1 MANVDHF
8 SLLKSEIP
16 TFNKLGSMNGEL
28 RHFGQEVMRF
38 HSIAG
43 TLLENMKLD
52 ASSVDERYITHILA
66 RSVIEGF
73 FWNAYIFDSSAT
85 RTARYEEFVNSFKR
99 DYVKLCN
106 EKIFPQ
112 KASVEPADPSWAS
125 LPAALD
131 VKSML
136 AQLKNNYGDR
146 LDYLYFVY
154 RVASFDTHGKNL
166 NAVFE
171 HVFGKQCNFPFL
183 ELRFGFDLIANH
195 YLVILQNLRTAGK
208 SNNSA
213 RDFSSSLD

>member
-1 MANVDHF
+1 MPNPDHF
-8 SLLKSEIP
+8 ALLKSELP
-16 TFNKLGSMNGEL
+16 TFQKLGDMTGAL

-52 ASSVDERYITHILA
+52 KSSVDERYITHILA

-73 FWNAYIFDSSAT
+73 FWHAYIFDAPTT
-85 RTARYEEFVNSFKR
+85 RGARYEEFVNSFKR
-99 DYVKLCN
+99 DYLKLYN
-106 EKIFPQ
+106 ENLLPQ
-112 KASVEPADPSWAS
+112 KSNIEAANPAWAG

-136 AQLKNNYGDR
+136 AQLRNDHGDR
-146 LDYLYFVY
+146 LDYLYLVY
-154 RVASFDTHGKNL
+154 RIASFDTHGKNL

-183 ELRFGFDLIANH
+183 DLRFGFDLIANH
-195 YLVILQNLRTAGK
+195 YLVILQDLRSGGEI
-208 SNNSA
+208 
-213 RDFSSSLD
+213 

>member
-1 MANVDHF
+1 MAIVDHF
-8 SLLKSEIP
+8 ALLNSEMP
-16 TFNKLGSMNGEL
+16 AFDKLGSMSGAL

-43 TLLENMKLD
+43 TLLESMKLD
-52 ASSVDERYITHILA
+52 DTSSVDERYITHILA

-73 FWNAYIFDSSAT
+73 FWNAYIFDASAT
-85 RTARYEEFVNSFKR
+85 RTVRYEEFANSFKR
-99 DYVKLCN
+99 DYVKLYN

-112 KASVEPADPSWAS
+112 KTSIEPADTSWAN
-125 LPAALD
+125 LPVAMDL
-131 VKSML
+131 KSML
-136 AQLKNNYGDR
+136 AQLKNNHGDK

-183 ELRFGFDLIANH
+183 NLRFGFDLIANY
-195 YLVILQNLRTAGK
+195 YLVLFKELRAAG
-208 SNNSA
+208 
-213 RDFSSSLD
+213 DI